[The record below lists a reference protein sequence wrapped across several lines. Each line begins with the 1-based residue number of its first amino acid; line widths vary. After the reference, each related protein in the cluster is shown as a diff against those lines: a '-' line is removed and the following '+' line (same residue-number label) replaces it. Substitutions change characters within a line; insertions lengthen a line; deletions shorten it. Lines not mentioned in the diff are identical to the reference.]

1 MQNEVSSGYELAYRE
16 CCFVHDYSCYVMQT
30 YSSWLVSIS
39 PSNMKGPQTEKVL
52 FLLAYEIDELGE
64 TNSYFN
70 ASSPSAL
77 T

>member
-1 MQNEVSSGYELAYRE
+1 M
-16 CCFVHDYSCYVMQT
+16 
-30 YSSWLVSIS
+30 S

-70 ASSPSAL
+70 ANSPSAL